1 MIRRPPRSTLFP
13 YTTLFRSRAP
23 GRGFERRV
31 VVLGVAWYRAPG
43 VVHDHRERA
52 RHEVADGVGEL
63 RGIARVEALPREVAV
78 VVEPDLAEQEVAQR
92 IGAVSIDRFGEGD
105 GRAGGLAHLVARPLP
120 VALCPHRARGREIGG
135 EEHRGP
141 DDAMKTREPPGH

>member
-13 YTTLFRSRAP
+13 YTTLFRSRLLDVSVRGARQRHELGGALLQPVRVHGARVRRERAP

-31 VVLGVAWYRAPG
+31 VVLGVAWYRAPA

-105 GRAGGLAHLVARPLP
+105 GGAGGLAHLGA
-120 VALCPHRARGREIGG
+120 
-135 EEHRGP
+135 
-141 DDAMKTREPPGH
+141 